1 MKFKDKSIHDLIE
14 KLKNQYLPFVHN
26 QFINY
31 YLVDSN
37 IPKNDWLDIEDLID
51 SNKYVEAEGYDLNK
65 LYDQILSFSSFI
77 TKIKKEIL
85 PRMQNEAAIRIRK
98 MSADNKILYEM
109 TLDNLPKNLKIFYG
123 IIIELFI
130 NAKKVDK
137 RINGE
142 ENMLYIK
149 LPYIQEIEKNLN
161 I

>member
-14 KLKNQYLPFVHN
+14 KLKDQYLPFIHN

-31 YLVDSN
+31 YLLDSD
-37 IPKNDWLDIEDLID
+37 IPKNDWLDVEDLIG
-51 SNKYVEAEGYDLNK
+51 SNKYYEAEGHDLNK
-65 LYDQILSFSSFI
+65 LYDQILSFSSFL
-77 TKIKKEIL
+77 TKIKIEIL
-85 PRMQNEAAIRIRK
+85 PRIKNEAAIRIRK
-98 MSADNKILYEM
+98 MSIDNKILYEM
-109 TLDNLPKNLKIFYG
+109 TLDNLPKNLKIFYD

-149 LPYIQEIEKNLN
+149 FPYRQEIEKNLN
-161 I
+161 T

>member
-14 KLKNQYLPFVHN
+14 KLKDQYQLFVHN

-31 YLVDSN
+31 YLLDSD
-37 IPKNDWLDIEDLID
+37 IPKNDWLDVEDLIE
-51 SNKYVEAEGYDLNK
+51 SNKYYEAEGHDLNK
-65 LYDQILSFSSFI
+65 LYDQILSFSSFL
-77 TKIKKEIL
+77 TKIKEEIL
-85 PRMQNEAAIRIRK
+85 PRIQNEAALRIKK
-98 MSADNKILYEM
+98 MSIDNKILYEM
-109 TLDNLPKNLKIFYG
+109 TVDNLPKNLKIFYD

-149 LPYIQEIEKNLN
+149 LPYRQEIEKKLN
-161 I
+161 T